1 MERHLEHSSPAAT
14 QPARNKPRWWLYLA
28 LYAAGVLVLALLARQ
43 VPGPLDIDGAYY
55 LLVGRNV
62 AQGRGLVIDAIWHYF
77 RPAAGWPQPAGDLWM
92 PLPSLLLAPA
102 LLLRPTF
109 GFAQG
114 MQVLLAALLP
124 LLSFQIAHD
133 EGAPRG
139 WALLAA
145 LATLL
150 AGTAAPHWVDTD
162 CYTAYAL
169 TGGATLYALGR
180 ARRNPRWLIAAGAL
194 GGLAALTRNDGLLLL
209 AVLWLSALLF
219 RRGWTRFPWRA
230 LALGTLLFLLP
241 VLAWALRNLTVFG
254 RASAVP
260 LALLLTMRDYGQL
273 FAYLPQPD
281 WAGFWTQGL
290 AAFCALRWSAV
301 QAGLIVLLGNL
312 QAWQVLPIVITALG
326 LRRRP
331 ALGPAFLYLGL
342 LFLALVVALPMLVL
356 HGTWSRSLSAFLP
369 TGYAAAALG
378 LHRLAERL
386 CSWQPAPSRR
396 LLRDTL
402 LLLSAFLVVGVGLVA
417 ISAQLQSA
425 RVHPETGARIGAW
438 LQRNSAPDE
447 VVMARDPMAILLY
460 GERRAIGLPEEE
472 LPRLLEIAHA
482 YGVSKLVLTEGQRL
496 PPALRPLYEAGASQG
511 PFTLLWREGDIQV
524 YDLAPPTAPAEVA
537 R

>member
-1 MERHLEHSSPAAT
+1 MGRSGTAAA
-14 QPARNKPRWWLYLA
+14 QPARTKPPWWLYLA
-28 LYAAGVLVLALLARQ
+28 LYVAGVLVLALLARQ

-92 PLPSLLLAPA
+92 PLPSLLLVPA

-139 WALLAA
+139 WALLAG

-169 TGGATLYALGR
+169 FGGAALYAAGR
-180 ARRNPRWLIAAGAL
+180 AGRSPRWLIAAGAL

-209 AVLWLSALLF
+209 AALWSSALLF
-219 RRGWTRFPWRA
+219 RESGTRFPWRP
-230 LALGTLLFLLP
+230 LALGTALFSLP
-241 VLAWALRNLTVFG
+241 VLAWGLRNLAVFG

-260 LALLLTMRDYGQL
+260 LALLLTLRDYGQL
-273 FAYLPQPD
+273 FAYLPEPD
-281 WAGFWTQGL
+281 WTGFWAQGL
-290 AAFCALRWSAV
+290 AAFWTLRRSAV
-301 QAGLIVLLGNL
+301 QAGLVVLLGNL
-312 QAWQVLPIVITALG
+312 QVWQALPLLGTALG

-331 ALGPAFLYLGL
+331 ALGPAFLYLAL
-342 LFLALVVALPMLVL
+342 LFPLLVLALPLLVL
-356 HGTWSRSLSAFLP
+356 HGTWSRSLGAFLP
-369 TGYAAAALG
+369 TGYAAMALG

-386 CSWQPAPSRR
+386 CAWRPALPRR
-396 LLRDTL
+396 LLHGTL
-402 LLLSAFLVVGVGLVA
+402 LLLAGLLTVGVGLLA
-417 ISAQLQSA
+417 AAAQLQSA

-447 VVMARDPMAILLY
+447 VVMARDPMAVLLY
-460 GERRAIGLPEEE
+460 GERRAVGLPEEE
-472 LPRLLEIAHA
+472 LPRLLEIARA
-482 YGVSKLVLTEGQRL
+482 YGVGKLVLAEGRGL
-496 PPALRPLYEAGASQG
+496 PPALEPLYAAGASWG

-524 YDLAPPTAPAEVA
+524 YALDPAAAPDGAA